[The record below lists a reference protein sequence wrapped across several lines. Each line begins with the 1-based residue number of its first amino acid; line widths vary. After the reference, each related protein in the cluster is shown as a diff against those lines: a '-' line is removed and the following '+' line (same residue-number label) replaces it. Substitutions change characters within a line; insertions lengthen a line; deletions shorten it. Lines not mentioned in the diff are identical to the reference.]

1 MQANYNTQEQVRYID
16 NIAAPTRQIP
26 VPENALLL
34 DFSVQ
39 MNQLCLDSFIR
50 NGLKKSSNIFFVVQ
64 ACH

>member
-39 MNQLCLDSFIR
+39 ILS
-50 NGLKKSSNIFFVVQ
+50 
-64 ACH
+64 